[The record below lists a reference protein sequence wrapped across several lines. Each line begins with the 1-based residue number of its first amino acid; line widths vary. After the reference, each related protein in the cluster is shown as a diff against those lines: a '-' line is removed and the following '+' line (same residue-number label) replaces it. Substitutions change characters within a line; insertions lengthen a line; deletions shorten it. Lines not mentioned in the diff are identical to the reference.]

1 MRLCADDLAQPAVL
15 AIPIC
20 LLAAILAQLTLRLKV
35 PRTDIRQ
42 KLGRLDVLPNL
53 FLIASSVSFGI
64 GATFGGVRYPWA
76 SARVLVPIV
85 LGVAGICAW
94 PFLGARAAHPESSLA
109 DFRLQLT
116 HQLIAIVLN
125 IVPDVSI
132 MLIVPLWLQAVAGK
146 SPTVCVCLRLPS

>member
-76 SARVLVPIV
+76 SAQVLVPIV

-94 PFLGARAAHPESSLA
+94 PFLEARAAHPTLPPA
-109 DFRLQLT
+109 
-116 HQLIAIVLN
+116 IATN
-125 IVPDVSI
+125 RTSAA
-132 MLIVPLWLQAVAGK
+132 AV
-146 SPTVCVCLRLPS
+146 R